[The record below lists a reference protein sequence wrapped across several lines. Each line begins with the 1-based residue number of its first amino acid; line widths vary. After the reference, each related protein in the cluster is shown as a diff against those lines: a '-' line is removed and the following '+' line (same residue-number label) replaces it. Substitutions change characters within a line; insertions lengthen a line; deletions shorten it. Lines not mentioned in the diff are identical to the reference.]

1 MKQLVILGVLLLIA
15 ACAPMKSLEELEA
28 EALQTGDWSLVE
40 EREALIAKRESR
52 RPLQCP
58 GGAVSLC
65 ERSFGQ
71 YRCQCVGRGAV
82 GAALVSR

>member
-1 MKQLVILGVLLLIA
+1 MKQLGMLGVLLLMV

-40 EREALIAKRESR
+40 EREAIIAKRNAR

-58 GGAVSLC
+58 SGQVSVC
-65 ERSFGQ
+65 EKSVGR
-71 YRCQCVGRGAV
+71 YRCQCLGRAGVIDSFA
-82 GAALVSR
+82 SR